1 MEVGHFTAAYT
12 TLLAYVTAFAVYRMA
27 LLF

>member
-1 MEVGHFTAAYT
+1 MEGGHFTEAYT